1 MRILHICA
9 YTWSIGGPARMI
21 YDHTQVAVAAGHQVD
36 ILSPMSPGDK
46 LYPAPEGSRVIPCLR
61 TPFISRFFRE
71 VSLDLYRYLK
81 AHSAD
86 YDIIHCHGLW
96 HFGSIAPFLVDKTV
110 PKVITIHG
118 VLDAWALRQS
128 RWKKQTM
135 DFLVQK
141 KFMARADLIHIL
153 NEDERQDVE
162 TYLGYKHPRIVLIPN
177 GIEVA
182 DFAVLPPQG
191 QFKKEF
197 NLDVN
202 QRMVLFMSRLNIK
215 KGLDL
220 LLPAFRD
227 YCRQHTD
234 AVLVLAGSDDGYLLQ
249 TQQFINQNGLE
260 KQIRLVGMLTGET
273 KLAALSD
280 ADVFVL
286 PSYSEGL
293 SMAVLEAMA
302 AGVPTVISD
311 RVGLGRHVG
320 QIQAACLTDLNPE
333 AIGKQLDAVLHQAD
347 YAETLRKNARK
358 LVRSQYEIK
367 VVGHQLLQEYQNLV
381 FSSHQRSESHPA

>member
-21 YDHTQVAVAAGHQVD
+21 YDHTQIAVAAGHQVD
-36 ILSPMSPGDK
+36 ILSPMSPNDQ

-61 TPFISRFFRE
+61 TPVISRFFRE

-81 AHSAD
+81 AHSSD

-96 HFGSIAPFLVDKTV
+96 HFGSIAPFLVNKTV
-110 PKVITIHG
+110 PKVITVHG

-128 RWKKQTM
+128 RWKKQLM

-141 KFMARADLIHIL
+141 KFMAQADLIHIL

-162 TYLGYKHPRIVLIPN
+162 RYLGYQHPRIVLIPN
-177 GIEVA
+177 GIRVS
-182 DFAVLPPQG
+182 DFSNLPPRG
-191 QFKKEF
+191 QFRNEF
-197 NLDVN
+197 NLDAG

-227 YCRQHTD
+227 YCRRHSD
-234 AVLVLAGSDDGYLLQ
+234 AVLVLAGSDDGYQ
-249 TQQFINQNGLE
+249 QEAQQFISRNGLE

-273 KLAALSD
+273 KLAALAD

-302 AGVPTVISD
+302 AGVPALISD
-311 RVGLGRHVG
+311 RVGLGRRVG

-333 AIGKQLDAVLHQAD
+333 SIAQNLDTVLHNATL
-347 YAETLRKNARK
+347 AETLKNNARQ
-358 LVRSQYEIK
+358 LVQNQYDIN
-367 VVGHQLLQEYQNLV
+367 VVGSQLLQEYKNLV

>member
-1 MRILHICA
+1 
-9 YTWSIGGPARMI
+9 MI
-21 YDHTQVAVAAGHQVD
+21 YDHTQSAVAEGHQVD

-61 TPFISRFFRE
+61 TPIISRFFRE

-81 AHSAD
+81 AHSSD
-86 YDIIHCHGLW
+86 YDVIHCHGLW
-96 HFGSIAPFLVDKTV
+96 HFGSIAPFLVNKTV
-110 PKVITIHG
+110 PKVITVHG

-162 TYLGYKHPRIVLIPN
+162 RYLGYKHPRVVLIPN
-177 GIEVA
+177 GIEVS
-182 DFAVLPPQG
+182 DFQTLPPRG
-191 QFKKEF
+191 QFRNEF
-197 NLDVN
+197 NISRD
-202 QRMVLFMSRLNIK
+202 QRIVLFMSRLNSK

-227 YCRQHTD
+227 YCRQHID
-234 AVLVLAGSDDGYLLQ
+234 AVLVLAGSDDGYQ
-249 TQQFINQNGLE
+249 QQAEQFIRQNGLE

-273 KLAALSD
+273 KLAALAD

-311 RVGLGRHVG
+311 RVGLGRKVG
-320 QIQAACLTDLNPE
+320 QIQAACLTELNPE
-333 AIGKQLDAVLHQAD
+333 AICRNLDAVLHNATYAD
-347 YAETLRKNARK
+347 TLQKNARQ
-358 LVRSQYEIK
+358 LVQTKYEIK
-367 VVGHQLLQEYQNLV
+367 VVGNQLLQEYRNLV
-381 FSSHQRSESHPA
+381 FSSHQRPESHHA

>member
-21 YDHTQVAVAAGHQVD
+21 YDHTQIAVSEGHQVD

-61 TPFISRFFRE
+61 TPVISRFFRE

-81 AHSAD
+81 ENRSR

-96 HFGSIAPFLVDKTV
+96 HFGSIVPFLVNKTV
-110 PKVITIHG
+110 PKVVTIHG
-118 VLDAWALRQS
+118 VLDAWVLKHS
-128 RWKKQTM
+128 RWKKALM
-135 DFLVQK
+135 DVLIQK
-141 KFMARADLIHIL
+141 KLLAEADLVHIL

-162 TYLGYKHPRIVLIPN
+162 RYLGYKHPRVVLVPN
-177 GIEVA
+177 GIPVS
-182 DFAVLPPQG
+182 DFANLPPRG
-191 QFKKEF
+191 LFREKF
-197 NLDVN
+197 GLSAD
-202 QRMVLFMSRLNIK
+202 QRMVLYMSRLNSK

-220 LLPAFRD
+220 LLPAFRE
-227 YCRQHTD
+227 YCRSHSD
-234 AVLVLAGSDDGYLLQ
+234 AVLVLAGSDDGYQ
-249 TQQFINQNGLE
+249 QQAEQFIRQNGLE

-273 KLAALSD
+273 KLMALSD

-302 AGVPTVISD
+302 AGVPTLISD
-311 RVGLGRHVG
+311 RVGLGRQVG

-333 AIGKQLDAVLHQAD
+333 AICKNLDDLLHNAS
-347 YAETLRKNARK
+347 YAETIRNNARQ
-358 LVRSQYEIK
+358 LVQSKYDIN
-367 VVGHQLLQEYQNLV
+367 VVGNQLIDQYRSLV
-381 FSSHQRSESHPA
+381 FSSESHRA

>member
-21 YDHTQVAVAAGHQVD
+21 YDHTQIAVSEGHQVD

-61 TPFISRFFRE
+61 TPVISRFFRE

-81 AHSAD
+81 ENSSS
-86 YDIIHCHGLW
+86 YDVIHCHGLW
-96 HFGSIAPFLVDKTV
+96 HFGSIVPFLVNKTV
-110 PKVITIHG
+110 PKVVTIHG
-118 VLDAWALRQS
+118 VLDAWVLKHS
-128 RWKKQTM
+128 RWKKALM
-135 DFLVQK
+135 DVLVQK
-141 KFMARADLIHIL
+141 KLLARADLVHIL

-162 TYLGYKHPRIVLIPN
+162 RYLGYKHPRVALIPN
-177 GIEVA
+177 GIQVS
-182 DFAVLPPQG
+182 DFANLPAHG
-191 QFKKEF
+191 LFRKKF
-197 NLDVN
+197 DIPAD
-202 QRMVLFMSRLNIK
+202 QRIVLFMSRLNIK

-220 LLPAFRD
+220 LLPAFRA
-227 YCRQHTD
+227 YCRSHSD
-234 AVLVLAGSDDGYLLQ
+234 AVLVLAGSDDGYQ
-249 TQQFINQNGLE
+249 QQAEQFIQQHGLE

-273 KLAALSD
+273 KQMALAD

-302 AGVPTVISD
+302 AGVPTLISD
-311 RVGLGRHVG
+311 RVGLGRQVG

-333 AIGKQLDAVLHQAD
+333 AICKNLDGLLHNAS
-347 YAETLRKNARK
+347 YAETIRKNARQ
-358 LVRSQYEIK
+358 LVQSKYDIK
-367 VVGHQLLQEYQNLV
+367 VVGNQLLDQYRSLV
-381 FSSHQRSESHPA
+381 FSSESHRA